1 MMTNQ
6 FVNIAGYKFVEL
18 LDRDE
23 LRQPFRDVCAKLSL
37 KGTILLSHEGINFF
51 LAGTQESIDEY
62 IAFIESDERFTN
74 IPLKISY
81 SDRQPFRRML
91 VRLKKEI
98 ISLGMQDIQPE
109 KYAAPEITPP

>member
-37 KGTILLSHEGINFF
+37 KGYYL
-51 LAGTQESIDEY
+51 
-62 IAFIESDERFTN
+62 IE
-74 IPLKISY
+74 P
-81 SDRQPFRRML
+81 
-91 VRLKKEI
+91 
-98 ISLGMQDIQPE
+98 
-109 KYAAPEITPP
+109 